1 MLGLGQQLK
10 MNGQKYANFKD
21 TVKLLD
27 KPERKSDV
35 AAFNGN

>member
-1 MLGLGQQLK
+1 
-10 MNGQKYANFKD
+10 MNGQKYANFED
-21 TVKLLD
+21 TIKLLD